1 MPSTQTA
8 EHSQTLLVVHANAS
22 AGRLHL
28 WAESSLNADAHAS
41 DSTESG
47 NDRVHPGTID
57 SHSLLEV
64 LRPLLTEDG
73 AAKCDELRLLL
84 PGHIG
89 TPLQSPQLAH
99 WTGHASRQSDVLEAA
114 AFSEWRVSTVS
125 IDADH
130 APRILERIAELSRQD
145 HDHAF
150 DDEAHPATSDHLP
163 TIVLA
168 GDSVRWALGAARLA
182 VSLLVEQRFVPMLL
196 QDEGGNLQASWRPW
210 FSDEATAQR
219 AAKLLSAMPSSARAH
234 IDELEHSGWAI
245 TTSFIGSI
253 VDAAARRV
261 LDQEH
266 LSSALSGKRA
276 QPGDPHVQWLK
287 GLLETPGDVHSAPS
301 DPARMFRSVRHW
313 IGGLEDRGISGEW
326 RLRLSLHEPLLF
338 DTGDGAEQ
346 FFGTPGDEVL
356 WSITF
361 ALESVENPNAVLE
374 AEDLWVLRGDSCT
387 IEGLRLD
394 NPKELLLAEL
404 ARAARLYKPLEAALA
419 ESEPTII
426 DLPTTKAY
434 EFLREIA
441 PLLEEQGFAVHRP
454 LWWDTPAARIGGRL
468 SIQSPDMEPD
478 ALSGGTPGAVGTAR
492 LGLNA
497 LVSYEWNLAIGETP
511 LTLKEFENLANQ
523 KSPLVRINGQW
534 VEVRPEDVKAAV
546 EFIHANP
553 GGQMKIGDAL
563 RMAFGGGVSQAGL
576 PILGIDA
583 TGWAATLLSDME
595 NRAMSLVEVPEGFK
609 GELRPYQQKGL
620 SWLAFLDQM
629 GLGPCLADD
638 MGLGKTIQLIALLV
652 LERNQHKQAIEA
664 GLKEDPVGP
673 TLLVVPMSIVGNWL
687 REAKKFAPSLKL
699 MIHHGADRE
708 TGDHFVKEA
717 TSHDVIIT
725 TYALAHRD
733 RDLLSRVQWHRV
745 VLDEAQNIKNPSAKQ
760 SQAVRQLDAPRRIA
774 LTGTPLE
781 NRLSELWSIIDFCN
795 PGFLGTP
802 GEFRRTFSIP
812 VERYRD
818 KQRAQQLRQLVQPFI
833 LRRLKTDPTVIS
845 DLPDKLESKEFC
857 RLTTEQAQMYE
868 ATVKEMLGEVERAE
882 GIRRRG
888 IVLTT
893 LIRLKQIC
901 NHPTL
906 LLKETD
912 DDEATIT
919 EGVPQASRSG
929 KCIRLLEMVDEV
941 ISSGDQALVFTQFRQ
956 MGHLLSGM
964 IRHAFDRDVLF
975 LHGGV
980 PQKQRE
986 QMVERF
992 QKADGS
998 APIFLLS
1005 LKAGGVGLNLT
1016 AASHVFHFDRWWNPA
1031 VENQATDRA
1040 FRIGQKKTVNVHKF
1054 MVGGTLEERIDQM
1067 IESKVALAQDI
1078 IGSGED
1084 WLTELST
1091 AQLRDVLQLRPDA
1104 YDEPQPAFVPSG
1116 ADFEDAAD

>member
-1 MPSTQTA
+1 MPSTQTTDN
-8 EHSQTLLVVHANAS
+8 SQALLVVHANS
-22 AGRLHL
+22 SDGKLHL
-28 WAESSLNADAHAS
+28 WAESSTLASGTPVAPAS
-41 DSTESG
+41 DADCT
-47 NDRVHPGTID
+47 HPGAVGTTELFD
-57 SHSLLEV
+57 LLS
-64 LRPLLTEDG
+64 PLLDDPSMASEG
-73 AAKCDELRLLL
+73 ELKLRL
-84 PGHIG
+84 PSHAGV
-89 TPLQSPQLAH
+89 PLQSPQLAH
-99 WTGHASRQSDVLEAA
+99 WTGLAARQSELVDSAE
-114 AFSEWRVSTVS
+114 FTDWTVQTVC
-125 IDADH
+125 IDADR
-130 APRILERIAELSRQD
+130 APRLLERLVELSRHE
-145 HDHAF
+145 HDRAF
-150 DDEAHPATSDHLP
+150 DEEAHPQSESHAER
-163 TIVLA
+163 IVHV
-168 GDSVRWALGAARLA
+168 GDSVRWFLSAARLGVA
-182 VSLLVEQRFVPMLL
+182 LLVEQRFVPMLL
-196 QDEGGNLQASWRPW
+196 QDDSGQLHASWRPW
-210 FSDEATAQR
+210 FSDEATAAR
-219 AAKLLSAMPSSARAH
+219 VGILLRSMPPAARAQV
-234 IDELEHSGWAI
+234 DELEHGAWAI
-245 TTSFIGSI
+245 TTAFIGSI
-253 VDAAARRV
+253 VDHAARRV
-261 LDQEH
+261 LEEES
-266 LSSALSGKRA
+266 LSASLTGKRA
-276 QPGDPHVQWLK
+276 QPGDPHVDWLR
-287 GLLETPGDVHSAPS
+287 GLLDLPAEVNSATN

-338 DTGDGAEQ
+338 ESDQ
-346 FFGTPGDEVL
+346 NQIFGTPGDEVL

-361 ALESVENPNAVLE
+361 ALQSVENPNAVLE

-404 ARAARLYKPLEAALA
+404 ARAARLYKPLEAALTEA
-419 ESEPTII
+419 EPSII

-434 EFLREIA
+434 EFLREVA
-441 PLLEEQGFAVHRP
+441 PLMEEQGFAIERP
-454 LWWDTPAARIGGRL
+454 IWWDTPAARIGGRL
-468 SIQSPDMEPD
+468 SIQSPDLDPD
-478 ALSGGTPGAVGTAR
+478 GAANGTPGAVGAAR

-497 LVSYEWNLAIGETP
+497 LVSYEWNLAIGDNP
-511 LTLKEFENLANQ
+511 LTLKEFENLVNQ

-563 RMAFGGGVSQAGL
+563 RMAFGGGMSQAGL

-595 NRAMSLVEVPEGFK
+595 NRSMTLVDVPEGFK
-609 GELRPYQQKGL
+609 GDLRPYQRKGL

-652 LERNQHKQAIEA
+652 LERNQHKAAIEA

-699 MIHHGADRE
+699 MVHHGADRE
-708 TGDHFVKEA
+708 TGDEFVAKA
-717 TSHDVIIT
+717 TSKDVVVT

-733 RDLLSRVQWHRV
+733 RDLLSRVQWHRL

-760 SQAVRQLDAPRRIA
+760 SQAVRHLDAPRRIA

-833 LRRLKTDPTVIS
+833 LRRLKTDPTVIT
-845 DLPDKLESKEFC
+845 DLPEKLESKEFC

-912 DDEATIT
+912 DDEVTLA

-941 ISSGDQALVFTQFRQ
+941 ISGGDQALVFTQFRQ
-956 MGHLLSGM
+956 MGHLLSAM
-964 IRHAFDRDVLF
+964 IRHTFDRDVLF

-986 QMVERF
+986 KMVERF

-1078 IGSGED
+1078 IGAGED

-1104 YDEPQPAFVPSG
+1104 YDEPQPAFVPSA
-1116 ADFEDAAD
+1116 ADYEDAAD

>member
-1 MPSTQTA
+1 MPSTPKTESA
-8 EHSQTLLVVHANAS
+8 QTLLVLHANAS
-22 AGRLHL
+22 KGRLHL
-28 WAESSLNADAHAS
+28 WAERSSLHGCSDDRPEIQGENRPHPATVAS
-41 DSTESG
+41 AE
-47 NDRVHPGTID
+47 
-57 SHSLLEV
+57 LLEL
-64 LRPLLTEDG
+64 LRPLLGEHAD
-73 AAKCDELRLLL
+73 AKPASLTLRL
-84 PGHIG
+84 PEHDGR
-89 TPLQSPQLAH
+89 PFQSPQLAH
-99 WTGHASRQSDVLEAA
+99 WTGHATRQSELVEAA
-114 AFSEWRVSTVS
+114 SFGDWEIQTVA
-125 IDADH
+125 IDADR
-130 APRILERIAELSRQD
+130 APRLLERLSELSVRD
-145 HDHAF
+145 HDRAF
-150 DDEAHPATSDHLP
+150 DEEAHPSMSAGSAH
-163 TIVLA
+163 IVHI
-168 GDSVRWALGAARLA
+168 GDSARWFLSAARLGVA
-182 VSLLVEQRFVPMLL
+182 LLVEQRFVPMLL
-196 QDEGGNLQASWRPW
+196 QDDSGQLQAAWRPW
-210 FSDEATAQR
+210 FSDEATAER
-219 AAKLLSAMPSSARAH
+219 VTRLLRSMPAVARAQ
-234 IDELEHSGWAI
+234 IDDLEHGAWAI

-253 VDAAARRV
+253 VDHASRRV
-261 LDQEH
+261 LRGEAMSTS
-266 LSSALSGKRA
+266 LAGKRA
-276 QPGDPHVQWLK
+276 QPGDPHVEWLR
-287 GLLETPGDVHSAPS
+287 GLLDQSGDVNAAPS

-313 IGGLEDRGISGEW
+313 VGGLEDRGISGEW

-338 DTGDGAEQ
+338 DDADDQ
-346 FFGTPGDEVL
+346 VFGTPGDEVL

-361 ALESVENPNAVLE
+361 SLQSVENPNAILE

-394 NPKELLLAEL
+394 NPKELILAEL
-404 ARAARLYKPLEAALA
+404 ARAARLYKPLEAALS
-419 ESEPTII
+419 ESEPTIV

-434 EFLREIA
+434 EFLREVA
-441 PLLEEQGFAVHRP
+441 PLLEEQGFGVERP

-468 SIQSPDMEPD
+468 SIQSPELDPD
-478 ALSGGTPGAVGTAR
+478 GNAGGTPGAVGAAR

-497 LVSYEWNLAIGETP
+497 LVSYEWNLAIGDNP

-563 RMAFGGGVSQAGL
+563 RMAFGGGMSQAGL

-595 NRAMSLVEVPEGFK
+595 NRSMTLLDVPEGFK

-652 LERNQHKQAIEA
+652 LERNQHKAAIEA

-673 TLLVVPMSIVGNWL
+673 TLLVVPMSIVGNWM
-687 REAKKFAPSLKL
+687 REARKFAPSLRL

-708 TGDHFVKEA
+708 TGEEFVKAAGE
-717 TSHDVIIT
+717 HDVTIT

-733 RDLLSRVQWHRV
+733 REMLGQVHWHRV

-845 DLPDKLESKEFC
+845 DLPEKLESKEFC

-912 DDEATIT
+912 DDEIT
-919 EGVPQASRSG
+919 LAEGVPQASRSG

-941 ISSGDQALVFTQFRQ
+941 ISGGDQALVFTQFRQ
-956 MGHLLSGM
+956 MGHLLSAM
-964 IRHAFDRDVLF
+964 IRHTFDRDVLF

-986 QMVERF
+986 KMVERF

-1078 IGSGED
+1078 IGAGED

-1104 YDEPQPAFVPSG
+1104 YDEPLSEFVPSA
-1116 ADFEDAAD
+1116 ADFEDAAN

>member
-1 MPSTQTA
+1 MPSTQKTDHPHA
-8 EHSQTLLVVHANAS
+8 LLVVHANAS
-22 AGRLHL
+22 DGKLHL
-28 WAESSLNADAHAS
+28 WAESSTLASGSPAESRDPADRS
-41 DSTESG
+41 
-47 NDRVHPGTID
+47 HPGAVDTSALFD
-57 SHSLLEV
+57 LLG
-64 LRPLLTEDG
+64 PLLDDPSMASEG
-73 AAKCDELRLLL
+73 SLELRL
-84 PGHIG
+84 PGHAG
-89 TPLQSPQLAH
+89 VPLQSPQLAH
-99 WTGHASRQSDVLEAA
+99 WTGLAARQSTLVESAEFA
-114 AFSEWRVSTVS
+114 EWTVQTLCV
-125 IDADH
+125 DADRT
-130 APRILERIAELSRQD
+130 PRLLERLVELSQRD
-145 HDHAF
+145 HDRAF
-150 DDEAHPATSDHLP
+150 DEEAHPQAPTSAEV
-163 TIVLA
+163 IVHI
-168 GDSVRWALGAARLA
+168 GDSARWFLSAARLGVA
-182 VSLLVEQRFVPMLL
+182 LLVEQRFVPMLL
-196 QDEGGNLQASWRPW
+196 QDDSGQLQASWRPW
-210 FSDEATAQR
+210 FSDEATANR
-219 AAKLLSAMPSSARAH
+219 VGKLLRSMPPVARAQV
-234 IDELEHSGWAI
+234 DELEHGAWAI
-245 TTSFIGSI
+245 TTAFIGSI
-253 VDAAARRV
+253 VDHAARRV
-261 LDQEH
+261 LEDES
-266 LSSALSGKRA
+266 LSASLTGKRA
-276 QPGDPHVQWLK
+276 QPGDPHVEWLR
-287 GLLETPGDVHSAPS
+287 GLLERPGEVSSATN

-313 IGGLEDRGISGEW
+313 VGGLEDRGISGEW
-326 RLRLSLHEPLLF
+326 RLKLALHEPLLF
-338 DTGDGAEQ
+338 ESDQDQ
-346 FFGTPGDEVL
+346 IFGTPGDEVL

-361 ALESVENPNAVLE
+361 SLQSVENPNAVLE

-394 NPKELLLAEL
+394 NPRELLLAEL
-404 ARAARLYKPLEAALA
+404 ARAARLYKPFEAALTEA
-419 ESEPTII
+419 EPTII

-434 EFLREIA
+434 EFLREVA
-441 PLLEEQGFAVHRP
+441 PLLEEQGFGVERP
-454 LWWDTPAARIGGRL
+454 IWWDTPAARIGGRL
-468 SIQSPDMEPD
+468 SIQSPDLDPE
-478 ALSGGTPGAVGTAR
+478 AAASGTPGAVGAAR

-497 LVSYEWNLAIGETP
+497 LVSYEWNLAIGDTP

-546 EFIHANP
+546 EFIHTNP

-563 RMAFGGGVSQAGL
+563 RMAFGGGMAQAGL

-595 NRAMSLVEVPEGFK
+595 NRSMTLVDVPEGFK
-609 GELRPYQQKGL
+609 GELRPYQRKGL

-652 LERNQHKQAIEA
+652 MERNQHKAAIEA
-664 GLKEDPVGP
+664 GLNEDPVGP

-699 MIHHGADRE
+699 MVHHGADRE
-708 TGDHFVKEA
+708 TGDEFVAKA
-717 TSHDVIIT
+717 AARDVIIT

-733 RDLLSRVQWHRV
+733 RELLSRVQWHRV

-818 KQRAQQLRQLVQPFI
+818 KQRVQQLRQLVQPFI
-833 LRRLKTDPTVIS
+833 LRRLKTDPTVIT
-845 DLPDKLESKEFC
+845 DLPEKLESKEFC

-912 DDEATIT
+912 DDEVTLA

-941 ISSGDQALVFTQFRQ
+941 ISGGDQALVFTQFRQ
-956 MGHLLSGM
+956 MGHLLSAM
-964 IRHAFDRDVLF
+964 IRHTFDREVLF

-998 APIFLLS
+998 APIFILS

-1078 IGSGED
+1078 IGAGED

-1104 YDEPQPAFVPSG
+1104 YDEPLPAFVPSA
-1116 ADFEDAAD
+1116 ADFEDAVD

>member
-1 MPSTQTA
+1 MPHT
-8 EHSQTLLVVHANAS
+8 
-22 AGRLHL
+22 
-28 WAESSLNADAHAS
+28 
-41 DSTESG
+41 
-47 NDRVHPGTID
+47 
-57 SHSLLEV
+57 
-64 LRPLLTEDG
+64 
-73 AAKCDELRLLL
+73 
-84 PGHIG
+84 
-89 TPLQSPQLAH
+89 
-99 WTGHASRQSDVLEAA
+99 
-114 AFSEWRVSTVS
+114 
-125 IDADH
+125 
-130 APRILERIAELSRQD
+130 
-145 HDHAF
+145 
-150 DDEAHPATSDHLP
+150 
-163 TIVLA
+163 
-168 GDSVRWALGAARLA
+168 
-182 VSLLVEQRFVPMLL
+182 
-196 QDEGGNLQASWRPW
+196 
-210 FSDEATAQR
+210 
-219 AAKLLSAMPSSARAH
+219 ARAH
-234 IDELEHSGWAI
+234 IDDHQHGGWAI
-245 TTSFIGSI
+245 VTSFIGAI
-253 VDAAARRV
+253 IDGAARRV
-261 LDQEH
+261 LEDER
-266 LSSALSGKRA
+266 LGSSLTGKRA
-276 QPGDPHVQWLK
+276 QPGDPHVQWLR
-287 GLLETPGDVHSAPS
+287 GLLELPREVHSAPS

-326 RLRLSLHEPLLF
+326 RLRLTLCEPLLF
-338 DTGDGAEQ
+338 DTGDASDQ

-361 ALESVENPNAVLE
+361 SLQSVENPAAVLE
-374 AEDLWVLRGDSCT
+374 AEDIWVLRGESCT
-387 IEGLRLD
+387 IEGLRID
-394 NPKELLLAEL
+394 EPRELLLAEL

-419 ESEPTII
+419 ESEPTMV

-434 EFLREIA
+434 EFLREVA
-441 PLLEEQGFAVHRP
+441 PLLEEQGFAIERP
-454 LWWDTPAARIGGRL
+454 IWWDTPAARIGGRL
-468 SIQSPDMEPD
+468 SIDSPDLDPN
-478 ALSGGTPGAVGTAR
+478 AGANGTPGAVGAAR

-511 LTLKEFENLANQ
+511 LTLREFENLANQ

-546 EFIHANP
+546 EFIHENP

-563 RMAFGGGVSQAGL
+563 RMAFGGGMSQAGL

-595 NRAMSLVEVPEGFK
+595 NRSLTMLEAPEGFL
-609 GELRPYQQKGL
+609 GTLRPYQQKGL
-620 SWLAFLDQM
+620 SWLAFLDQI

-652 LERNQHKQAIEA
+652 LERNRYAESIAAGFEEA
-664 GLKEDPVGP
+664 PVGP
-673 TLLVVPMSIVGNWL
+673 TLLVVPMSIVGNWI
-687 REAKKFAPSLKL
+687 REARKFAPTLRL
-699 MIHHGADRE
+699 LVHHGSDRE
-708 TGDHFVKEA
+708 TGAEFVEQAGK
-717 TSHDVIIT
+717 HDVVIT
-725 TYALAHRD
+725 TYALANRD
-733 RDLLSRVQWHRV
+733 RDLLKKVEWHRV

-760 SQAVRQLDAPRRIA
+760 SQAVRALAAPRRIA

-781 NRLSELWSIIDFCN
+781 NRLSELWSIMDFCN

-845 DLPDKLESKEFC
+845 DLPEKLESKEFC

-912 DDEATIT
+912 DDEITIA

-929 KCIRLLEMVDEV
+929 KCIRLLEMLDEV
-941 ISSGDQALVFTQFRQ
+941 ISAGDQALIFTQFRQ

-986 QMVERF
+986 QMIERF
-992 QKADGS
+992 QKADGTT
-998 APIFLLS
+998 PIFLLS

-1040 FRIGQKKTVNVHKF
+1040 FRIGQKKTVNVHKY

-1104 YDEPQPAFVPSG
+1104 YDEPADAFAPSDSDYE
-1116 ADFEDAAD
+1116 AD